1 MVADAG
7 TDNTVRDMTSTP
19 PDLSAGQPPR
29 TPRRRTRVLAIV
41 MALSLTVSAAVV
53 SGVLFNLNNDPRK
66 NDPDLLGIPAKVVTA
81 PQPLSM
87 EHYRDKMNGC
97 VQQYGAVQQTDYEKY
112 RNNVLSPASD
122 CILKVFFEAA
132 DRLDIRNIITATT
145 AVVDTTPGL
154 YLVCHG
160 LSHRAAK
167 RAYIVSGENAKMLLE
182 QVPFR
187 TCDDGFVH
195 GIFDAVAHIYGADGR
210 EFRDVMQNCVDIGR
224 SPDGQQTGN
233 FNYSTCGDGAG
244 HVLYAQADGQ
254 LMEAIKLC
262 GGLQQKEI
270 RRWCV
275 MGAMMETYKP
285 FFATWNDEQV
295 AEVTNSLVKRCKE
308 WPEELKQQEGLY
320 EGCYSSGGYLFNNM
334 AISRSVQAL
343 EEMNRE
349 NMTQVIAQGQMFVP
363 EKVEEPYRSR
373 IISTYDD
380 VRTRCELFP
389 TEYQKD
395 CFFIVH
401 TILPVQLR
409 KDQSTYDEICT
420 RVLPDPGLA
429 KNCIAT
435 RQWGMGAF

>member
-1 MVADAG
+1 MVAGPRLPLTIG
-7 TDNTVRDMTSTP
+7 TMTSTP
-19 PDLSAGQPPR
+19 EANLPPG
-29 TPRRRTRVLAIV
+29 PRRKGRSTRALAV
-41 MALSLTVSAAVV
+41 FLALTMTVSAAVF
-53 SGVLFNLNNDPRK
+53 SAFLFTANNDPRK
-66 NDPDLLGIPAKVVTA
+66 NDPDLLGIPKKVITA
-81 PQPLSM
+81 PQPLAM
-87 EHYRDKMNGC
+87 EYYRDKMTGC
-97 VQQYGAVQQTDYEKY
+97 VERFGAVQQMDYDKY
-112 RNNVLSPASD
+112 RENELSPASD

-145 AVVDTTPGL
+145 AVVDNTPGL

-167 RAYIVSGENAKMLLE
+167 RAYIVSGENARLLLE

-195 GIFDAVAHIYGADGR
+195 GIFDAVAHIYGADGN
-210 EFRDVMQNCVDIGR
+210 EFKDVMQNCVDIGR
-224 SPDGQQTGN
+224 SPSGDQQGN

-244 HVLYAQADGQ
+244 HVLYAQADEDLEQ
-254 LMEAIKLC
+254 AIRLC

-295 AEVTNSLVKRCKE
+295 EEVTASIVKRCQE
-308 WPEELKQQEGLY
+308 WPEDLKTQDGLF

-334 AISRSVQAL
+334 AITRTVQAIEEMHRDSL
-343 EEMNRE
+343 EEVIRE
-349 NMTQVIAQGQMFVP
+349 GGMLVPTQVT
-363 EKVEEPYRSR
+363 EPYRSR
-373 IISTYDD
+373 IVAIYDD

-389 TEYQKD
+389 KSYHED

-401 TILPVQLR
+401 SILPVQLR
-409 KDQSTYDEICT
+409 KDAGLYDELCI
-420 RVLPDPGLA
+420 RVLPDANLA
-429 KNCIAT
+429 QNCIRT

>member
-1 MVADAG
+1 MVAG
-7 TDNTVRDMTSTP
+7 
-19 PDLSAGQPPR
+19 PPR
-29 TPRRRTRVLAIV
+29 KPTINTMTLSEPLHETDPTTPQRRRGTRLLAIV
-41 MALSLTVSAAVV
+41 LAFSLTVSAAVV
-53 SGVLFNLNNDPRK
+53 SAVLFNLNNDPRK
-66 NDPDLLGIPAKVVTA
+66 NDPDLLGVPAKVVIA

-87 EHYRDKMNGC
+87 EYYRDKMTGC
-97 VQQYGAVQQTDYEKY
+97 VEEFGAVQQMDYEKY
-112 RNNVLSPASD
+112 RQNILSPASD

-195 GIFDAVAHIYGADGR
+195 GIFDAVAHIYGANGR

-224 SPDGQQTGN
+224 SPDGEQTGN

-244 HVLYAQADGQ
+244 HVLYAQAGGD
-254 LMEAIKLC
+254 LMKAIELC

-295 AEVTNSLVKRCKE
+295 EQVTTDLVKRCKE
-308 WPEELKQQEGLY
+308 WPDSLKKQEGLY
-320 EGCYSSGGYLFNNM
+320 EGCFSSGGYLFNNM
-334 AISRSVQAL
+334 AITRTVQAI
-343 EEMNRE
+343 EEMYRDDLRE
-349 NMTQVIAQGQMFVP
+349 VIADGGMLMP
-363 EKVEEPYRSR
+363 ETVEEPFRSR
-373 IISTYDD
+373 IVSVYED

-389 TEYQKD
+389 SEYHTD

-401 TILPVQLR
+401 SILPVQLR
-409 KDQSTYDEICT
+409 KDKELYNELCT
-420 RVLPDPGLA
+420 LVLPEKSLA
-429 KNCIAT
+429 VNCIRT
-435 RQWGMGAF
+435 RLWGMGAF